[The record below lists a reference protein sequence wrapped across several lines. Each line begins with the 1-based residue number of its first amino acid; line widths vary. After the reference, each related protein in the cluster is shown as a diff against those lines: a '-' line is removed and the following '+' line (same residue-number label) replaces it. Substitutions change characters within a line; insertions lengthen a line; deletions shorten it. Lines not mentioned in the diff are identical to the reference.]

1 MRILVLGGSGSLGTD
16 LVPVLAERHEVHA
29 PPHAAVDVLSSD
41 AVRAGID
48 RTRPDALVNLVAL
61 ADVDRCEREPELAW
75 QLNADSVR
83 YIAGACAERGVSLLH
98 VSTDYVFDGTKNT
111 PYVESDATRPIQTYG
126 KSKLQGERNAL
137 DIAPRAAVVRTSW
150 LFSRS
155 GRGKFANAVLEAGRR
170 GGEIRAVSDW
180 YGSPTSTVDLSRL
193 IRALLEAGA
202 TGVFHGANP
211 GVASRLEQAKEIL
224 DALGGDQR
232 ATLTPVASASL
243 LALPAARPRYTALA
257 SERLGVFGISLR
269 PRPEAVREFVGT

>member
-16 LVPVLAERHEVHA
+16 LVPVLAERHEVRAPTHA
-29 PPHAAVDVLSSD
+29 DVDVRSSD
-41 AVRAGID
+41 NVRRAID
-48 RTRPDALVNLVAL
+48 LTRPDAVVNLVAL

-83 YIAGACAERGVSLLH
+83 YIAGACAERGVALLH
-98 VSTDYVFDGTKNT
+98 VSTDYVFDGTKGA
-111 PYVESDATRPIQTYG
+111 PYVESDATRPLQVYG
-126 KSKLQGERNAL
+126 KSKVQGERNAL

-150 LFSRS
+150 LFSRA
-155 GRGKFANAVLEAGRR
+155 GKGKFANAVLDAGRK

-193 IRALLEAGA
+193 LRSLLEAGA

-224 DALGGDQR
+224 DALGAHR

-257 SERLGVFGISLR
+257 SERLAAHGIGMR
-269 PRPEAVREFVGT
+269 PRAEAVREFVGS